1 MIKGYSKHN
10 MGRIA
15 LGTHLGD
22 FSHTDSEKYINAVK
36 YAIRNGISTIDGAIN
51 YRGMRSEKDEGTA
64 INQLIEAGE
73 IKRED
78 IFITSKAGL
87 LFGDVEEGLNP
98 QKCLKDILE
107 PKGVTIDDFTE
118 YEGLLQTLNPRF
130 FEIALNKS
138 LQNLGVETLDL
149 HYIHI
154 PEISRLGLSEEEFY
168 TRIQALFSW
177 YESKVSEG
185 KLRFYG
191 IAFEF
196 MTEEPQEAKWHI
208 ELEKIKQL
216 AEKVSVG
223 ENHLKYILFEYNLL
237 SASANMDKTQTV
249 KGEQMTMIDACRKLG
264 FETVASMP
272 FAMGDGFEKYSVE
285 EMLSFALNSMEHV
298 IVGSKNVKHIQ
309 EIIDT
314 ARWSGT
320 WNRQCESAG

>member
-22 FSHTDSEKYINAVK
+22 FSDTDSEKYIQAIK
-36 YAIRNGISTIDGAIN
+36 YAVRNGINTIDGAIN
-51 YRGMRSEKDEGTA
+51 YRGMRSEKDEGIA

-87 LFGDVEEGLNP
+87 LFGDVQEGLNP
-98 QKCLKDILE
+98 QKCLTEILE
-107 PKGVTIDDFTE
+107 PNGITIDDFTE
-118 YEGLLQTLNPRF
+118 YEGLLQTLNPKF
-130 FEIALNKS
+130 FETALNKS
-138 LQNLGVETLDL
+138 LQNLGIETLDL
-149 HYIHI
+149 YYIHI

-168 TRIQALFSW
+168 TQIEILFRW

-185 KLRFYG
+185 KIRFYG

-208 ELEKIKQL
+208 ELEKLKQL
-216 AEKVSVG
+216 AEKVAVG
-223 ENHLKYILFEYNLL
+223 ESHLKYILFEYNLL
-237 SASANMDKTQTV
+237 CASANIDKTQTV
-249 KGEQMTMIDACRKLG
+249 NGQQMTMLEACRKLG

-272 FAMGDGFEKYSVE
+272 FAMGDGLEKYSVE
-285 EMLSFALNSMEHV
+285 EMLSFALDGMEHV
-298 IVGSKNVKHIQ
+298 IVGSKNTKHIQ
-309 EIIDT
+309 EIIDI
-314 ARWSGT
+314 AQRYGIGT
-320 WNRQCESAG
+320 CAYNK